1 VQRPALI
8 FDFGNVFAHFGY
20 GPTCAR
26 LARYCGVS
34 TESLFARLEQVRS
47 SPVVREYE
55 RGAMSSEAFA
65 QRVCEA
71 LSLDVPFRE
80 FAPAFSEIFELNDP
94 VVQLVAGLKK
104 RGYTLVLGSNTNAL
118 HAGQFR
124 NQFAEALAHFD
135 QLVLS
140 FEIGMMKP
148 EPGFYLA
155 CAQAA
160 LAPPGSC
167 LFIDD
172 LVENVEGATAAG
184 LVGIHYRDFDSL
196 SAELRALGVPM

>member
-1 VQRPALI
+1 MQRPALI
-8 FDFGNVFAHFGY
+8 IDFGNVVAHFGY

-34 TESLFARLEQVRS
+34 TESLAGRLEQVRS
-47 SPVVREYE
+47 APFVREYE

-65 QRVCEA
+65 QKVCEA

-80 FAPAFSEIFELNDP
+80 FAEAFCEIFELNEP
-94 VVQLVAGLKK
+94 VAQLVAVLKK

-118 HAGQFR
+118 HAEHFR
-124 NQFAEALAHFD
+124 RQFAEALGHFD
-135 QLVLS
+135 RLVLS
-140 FEIGMMKP
+140 FEIGMLKP

-172 LVENVEGATAAG
+172 LVENVEGANSAG

-196 SAELRALGVPM
+196 AAKLRAVGVQT